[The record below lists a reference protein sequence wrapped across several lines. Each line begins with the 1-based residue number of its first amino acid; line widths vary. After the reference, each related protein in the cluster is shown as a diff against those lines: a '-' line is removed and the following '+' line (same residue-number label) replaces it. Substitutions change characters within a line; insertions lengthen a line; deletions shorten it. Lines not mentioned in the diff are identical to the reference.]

1 MFPPCVR
8 RFVSIMSTMDKPME
22 PQSEPLPIW
31 RQQPVTTI
39 FFLAIAGVIAWAA
52 IRILVPFLTPILLAA
67 IIVTFS
73 YPVYRRIRD
82 RLKGRKNLAATLMLI
97 IVTFVVV
104 LPASLLTLLLIQQ
117 ASALFVAIQKTDYS
131 EVLGSLRLEERIA
144 YVERVAPW
152 VDVET
157 IQPGKLIVGTVERIP
172 RWVATYGGS
181 LLASLTSVAIGF
193 IFMLLAAFFFYVEGE
208 RIVEEIKIISPLPD
222 EYEKEILDRFRGV
235 VDATFRGQILTAIA
249 QGAVTAVGLAIAG
262 IPAAA
267 FWGAVAAIFSL
278 IPMVG
283 AAAVWV
289 PASIYLFARS
299 AMQDSAM
306 WPAIFLALWGA
317 LVVSLVDNLIRPWAM
332 RRGTDMS
339 AILLFFSILGG
350 IKAFGIIGLILGP
363 LVFALFVTMVH
374 MYKYFFTP
382 QLVTPEGQLLLPSEV
397 GTVPEETIE
406 E

>member
-1 MFPPCVR
+1 MHGDENNTQV
-8 RFVSIMSTMDKPME
+8 
-22 PQSEPLPIW
+22 PIW
-31 RQQPVTTI
+31 REQPIATI
-39 FFLAIAGVIAWAA
+39 FFLAIALVIAWAG
-52 IRILVPFLTPILLAA
+52 IKIILPFLTPILLAA
-67 IIVTFS
+67 IIVTFTW
-73 YPVYRRIRD
+73 PVHRRI
-82 RLKGRKNLAATLMLI
+82 LKKTKGRRNLAATLMLV
-97 IVTFVVV
+97 IVTVTII

-117 ASALFVAIQKTDYS
+117 ASGLFLAIQNTDYS
-131 EVLGSLRLEERIA
+131 DVLQSLRIQERIA

-152 VDVET
+152 VDIET
-157 IQPGKLIVGTVERIP
+157 IQPGKLIVGAVERIP

-181 LLASLTSVAIGF
+181 LLASLTSIAIGF

-208 RIVEEIKIISPLPD
+208 TIVDELRVISPLPD
-222 EYEKEILDRFRGV
+222 EYETQIVNSFKGV
-235 VDATFRGQILTAIA
+235 IDATFRGQILTALA
-249 QGAVTAVGLAIAG
+249 QGFVTAIGLAIAG

-299 AMQDSAM
+299 AMQDSSIL
-306 WPAIFLALWGA
+306 PAIFLVAWGA

-332 RRGTDMS
+332 RRGTNMS

-350 IKAFGIIGLILGP
+350 IRAFGIIGLILGP
-363 LVFALFVTMVH
+363 LVFALFVTMVQ

-382 QLVTPEGQLLLPSEV
+382 QLVDPS
-397 GTVPEETIE
+397 GTVLATADSGNSDLDENGRDDEQSVNPE
-406 E
+406 